1 MYGKPS
7 VLVSSPSNKN
17 AASTSTRS
25 GRTGRQGCKRW
36 GFERTEEISKGERR
50 RPETIYGSC
59 DPIQLLTTAIFTD
72 VCCARSPTPNA
83 ILTGPRRMPKA
94 GGRRKKR
101 LRRSRC
107 DRIQGQG
114 KVFIKAYNIL
124 NSMTDAKVQRCILPN
139 NA

>member
-25 GRTGRQGCKRW
+25 GRTRRQGRKRW
-36 GFERTEEISKGERR
+36 SFERTEEISKGERR

-59 DPIQLLTTAIFTD
+59 DLIQLLTTAIFTD
-72 VCCARSPTPNA
+72 VCRTRSPTRNA

-94 GGRRKKR
+94 GGRRKTR
-101 LRRSRC
+101 SRRSRR

-124 NSMTDAKVQRCILPN
+124 NSMTDAKVQMVYCT
-139 NA
+139 